1 MSAFQRQ
8 RLAIGIALL
17 GASACCVADPA
28 HEGNCAAT
36 PSEARTSAQHAFEQ
50 NPKQL
55 DSLLKYADALAA
67 DSCFDQA
74 VHVLEDGEA
83 VHGRNPE
90 LKAHLRELRSMLSE
104 QHYFDSLDRAGEAAK
119 LSRNLLRCRK
129 MSDLQACDD
138 ALAQKPGD
146 VEALTAKGDAL
157 MQSQRPADASRVYS
171 QAQQLSSDV
180 AGLDEK
186 IAAAEAERKVFLATC
201 QQGSGESALQACN
214 GALVR
219 GDASEFDILKRKGI
233 LLQAANASAPALD
246 AYISANLLHPGDRA
260 IALAIVALSE
270 STGRGDALTLT
281 ARGSSL
287 LTLGRPTEAL
297 APLKQ
302 ALALSPGLAEL
313 KTLLA
318 RAERAAREE
327 RAKLA
332 SNGPSAAAVPGTNQF
347 AANNTT
353 VPIRRYSNAAPATRS
368 N

>member
-1 MSAFQRQ
+1 MSRLLHK
-8 RLAIGIALL
+8 RLAIGIALF
-17 GASACCVADPA
+17 GASACCAAAQV
-28 HEGNCAAT
+28 HEGNCAAA
-36 PSEARTSAQHAFEQ
+36 PSAARTAAQQAFEQ

-55 DSLLKYADALAA
+55 APLLKYADALAA
-67 DSCFDQA
+67 DSCFDLA

-138 ALAQKPGD
+138 ALAQKPDD
-146 VEALTAKGDAL
+146 VEVLTAKGDAL
-157 MQSQRPADASRVYS
+157 MQSKRPADAARAYSRAR
-171 QAQQLSSDV
+171 QFSSD
-180 AGLDEK
+180 AADLGEK
-186 IAAAEAERKVFLATC
+186 VAAAEAERKVFLRTC
-201 QQGSGESALQACN
+201 QQGGGESALQACN

-233 LLQAANASAPALD
+233 LLQAANEPAPALD
-246 AYISANLLHPGDRA
+246 AYIAADLLRPGDRA
-260 IALAIVALSE
+260 IAPAIVALSE

-287 LTLGRPTEAL
+287 LTLGRPMEAIV
-297 APLKQ
+297 PLRQ
-302 ALALSPGLAEL
+302 ALVLSPGLAEL

-318 RAERAAREE
+318 RAERAARD

-332 SNGPSAAAVPGTNQF
+332 NNGPGATAVLGTNQL

-353 VPIRRYSNAAPATRS
+353 APTRRYSNAAPATRS